1 MNWADIVILAIIA
14 ISALISLWRG
24 FFKEALSLA
33 TWVAAI
39 WVALAFSRELSAL
52 LVNWI
57 DVPSARSAVAM
68 AILFLL
74 VLIIGGIVNYL
85 IGQLVKK
92 TGLQGTDR
100 MLGTVF
106 GAVRGA
112 LIVSVLVL
120 AGGMTLLPQDPWW
133 QASELMPHF
142 EQLALWLADFLPSDI
157 AAKIHY

>member
-39 WVALAFSRELSAL
+39 WVALAFSHEMSAL
-52 LVNWI
+52 LAEWI
-57 DVPSARSAVAM
+57 ETPSARAAVAM

-74 VLIIGGIVNYL
+74 VLLLGGIVNYL
-85 IGQLVKK
+85 IGQLVRK
-92 TGLQGTDR
+92 TGLEGTDR

-112 LIVSVLVL
+112 LVVAVLVL
-120 AGGMTLLPQDPWW
+120 VAGMTVVPQDSWW
-133 QASELMPHF
+133 QASQLMPHF
-142 EQLALWLADFLPSDI
+142 EQLAMWLAGFLPSDI
-157 AAKIHY
+157 AARIHY